1 MAGRFIRGIILYF
14 FLPPSAS
21 NTGKRIDLLLVKL
34 TATYNQEIK
43 RNDRCPLRQSLKER
57 EGEIDRKLRIRQQV
71 VSTTVKCLAFPRVVS
86 HWPFFITG
94 VSFIRP
100 LERYALERRLCLC
113 EICLRSVLTRE
124 GTITSRNAKKR
135 EISFGE
141 NDPEISLMD
150 NSIHPFLLPF
160 LSFISRSSV
169 SYAS

>member
-1 MAGRFIRGIILYF
+1 MNRSLSLSRFTRERERE
-14 FLPPSAS
+14 
-21 NTGKRIDLLLVKL
+21 TK
-34 TATYNQEIK
+34 
-43 RNDRCPLRQSLKER
+43 KEGER
-57 EGEIDRKLRIRQQV
+57 EGEGEIDRKLRIRQQV